1 MITNSFGQVLQKIRI
16 EQGLSQEELA
26 FKAALHRTYISDLER
41 DRKSPSLRSVEKIA
55 CVLGLSMFD
64 LIHRMYEWETQVN
77 LPAVC
82 MLKYSTQYIVSEK
95 SQ

>member
-26 FKAALHRTYISDLER
+26 FKVALHRTYISDLER

-64 LIHRMYEWETQVN
+64 LIHRMYE
-77 LPAVC
+77 
-82 MLKYSTQYIVSEK
+82 
-95 SQ
+95 